1 MPDSLL
7 SLGPA
12 NPKFDD
18 PLLLAL
24 LSVCKILHITQTATA
39 LVAGLPL
46 LDHKLTPDL
55 FPRAAERAGLRAS
68 LLRRPLERIST
79 LVLPVV
85 LLLKDGTTCVLVGR
99 DGEGCTVIV
108 PETESGEKTVA
119 AAELNALYSGLAFFV
134 QVSHHFDARSGDAG
148 LPKAKHWFWDVIAK
162 SWPIYAEV
170 LAASLLINIFA
181 LAAPLFFM
189 NVYDRVVPN
198 RALETL
204 WVFALGIVIV
214 FGFELAMKLLRSY
227 FIDAAGKRADIVL
240 SATIFEKLMN
250 IRMEAK
256 PVSVGGFANNL
267 SEFESFREFLTSA
280 SLATLID
287 LPFLIL
293 FILIISSIG
302 GHLAW
307 IPLVILPLAVL
318 VGIVLQAPLRATIQA
333 LFKAGA
339 EKNATLVE
347 ALSNLETLKAAGAE
361 GQLQAR
367 WEKGIGEMARLGL
380 KSRFYSGLT
389 VNLTA
394 FFQQLA
400 SVFVVVAGVYRIAD
414 GDLTTGGLVA
424 CTMLTSRAL
433 APVGQVAA
441 LLTRYHHARAALD
454 SLNRM
459 MALPVEREPGR
470 DYLHRPR
477 FNGDIEFKQVA
488 FHYPQQP
495 VKALEGISFKIKAG
509 ERVGVIGRIGSG
521 KSTLERLILGLYQAQ
536 QGSILIDGAD
546 IRQIDPADLRRQ
558 IGYVPQDISL
568 MYGSVKDNITLG
580 SGFADD
586 SQVLRAA
593 RIAGVDQFVNRHP
606 DGFELQVGEGGANL
620 SGGQRQSIALAR
632 ALLLAPPILV
642 LDEPT
647 NAMDN
652 SSEEGF
658 KQRFAAELDG
668 QTLILVTHRMSLL
681 SLVERLIVMDGGHI
695 VADGPKQHV
704 LEALR
709 QGQIKV
715 AA

>member
-1 MPDSLL
+1 M
-7 SLGPA
+7 
-12 NPKFDD
+12 
-18 PLLLAL
+18 
-24 LSVCKILHITQTATA
+24 
-39 LVAGLPL
+39 
-46 LDHKLTPDL
+46 
-55 FPRAAERAGLRAS
+55 
-68 LLRRPLERIST
+68 
-79 LVLPVV
+79 
-85 LLLKDGTTCVLVGR
+85 
-99 DGEGCTVIV
+99 
-108 PETESGEKTVA
+108 
-119 AAELNALYSGLAFFV
+119 
-134 QVSHHFDARSGDAG
+134 
-148 LPKAKHWFWDVIAK
+148 
-162 SWPIYAEV
+162 
-170 LAASLLINIFA
+170 
-181 LAAPLFFM
+181 
-189 NVYDRVVPN
+189 
-198 RALETL
+198 
-204 WVFALGIVIV
+204 FALGIVIV